1 MKKLAVMFVAALF
14 VAGCGGGTS
23 GAPAG
28 NPATGTTT
36 PGNPSN
42 NTSVCTYTK
51 RVGKGSVY
59 VEMAVTPVS
68 LERTACSD
76 LNSGFGG
83 RSIPTAGRMG
93 TGRVYCRWNKL
104 ESSSTSKLGVF
115 ASSRATGVAFCRS
128 FNPGPGF
135 KPYP

>member
-1 MKKLAVMFVAALF
+1 MKKLAVLFAAALL
-14 VAGCGGGTS
+14 VAGCGGGTGAAPS
-23 GAPAG
+23 GSPG
-28 NPATGTTT
+28 TGTTT

-51 RVGKGSVY
+51 HVGSGSVY

-68 LERTACSD
+68 MEPTACSD
-76 LNSGFGG
+76 FNGGFGG
-83 RSIPTAGRMG
+83 RSIPTAGKMG
-93 TGRVYCRWNKL
+93 TGHVYCRWNKL

-115 ASSRATGVAFCRS
+115 ASSRTTGVAFCRS
-128 FNPGPGF
+128 FDPGPGF